1 MADFDNRLVR
11 GGATVAD
18 RVDAGLRAHML
29 RVYNYMLAGL
39 ALTGA
44 VAWLTTN
51 TPFGKIFYQ
60 QAMTASGAVVLQPN
74 LLGWVAFLAPL
85 GITLFLSFRL
95 QKMSFGAVQ
104 GAYWAIVALMGVQL
118 ALILSLYTGMSI
130 ATTFFVAAAMFG
142 GMSLYGYTTGRD
154 LTGMGSFLI
163 MGVWGLLIA
172 MLVTAFFPSTN
183 SPAVSFAINAIG
195 VVIFTGL
202 TAYDTQKIKN
212 IYYYVGG
219 GDAAVV
225 GKAAV
230 MSAFSLYLDFYNMFL
245 FLLRLMGN
253 RR

>member
-11 GGATVAD
+11 GAATVAD
-18 RVDAGLRAHML
+18 MDTGLRAHML

-44 VAWLTTN
+44 VAWLTAN
-51 TPFGKIFYQ
+51 TAFGQIFYNH
-60 QAMTASGAVVLQPN
+60 AMTANGNVILQPN
-74 LLGWVAFLAPL
+74 ILGWVAFFAPL
-85 GITLFLSFRL
+85 GLTLFLSFRL

-104 GAYWAIVALMGVQL
+104 ASYWAITALMGIQL
-118 ALILSLYTGMSI
+118 AMILLIYTGASV
-130 ATTFFVAAAMFG
+130 ASTFFVAAAMFG
-142 GMSLYGYTTGRD
+142 GMSLFGYTTGRD
-154 LTGMGSFLI
+154 LTAMGSFLI
-163 MGVWGLLIA
+163 MGVWGILIA

-183 SPAVSFAINAIG
+183 SPAVSFVINALG

-202 TAYDTQKIKN
+202 TAYDTQKIKQL
-212 IYYYVGG
+212 YYYVGQ
-219 GDAAVV
+219 GDAATA

-230 MSAFSLYLDFYNMFL
+230 MGAFSLYLDFYNMFL

>member
-11 GGATVAD
+11 GAATTAD
-18 RVDAGLRAHML
+18 TMDAGLRAHML

-44 VAWLTTN
+44 VAWLTAN
-51 TPFGKIFYQ
+51 TAFGQIFYNHVL
-60 QAMTASGAVVLQPN
+60 TANGSTALAPN
-74 LLGWVAFLAPL
+74 ILGWVAFFAPL
-85 GITLFLSFRL
+85 GLTLLLSFRL
-95 QKMSFGAVQ
+95 QKMSFGSVQ
-104 GAYWAIVALMGVQL
+104 ASYWAITALMGVQL
-118 ALILSLYTGMSI
+118 AMILLIYTGASV

-183 SPAVSFAINAIG
+183 SPAVSFVINALG

-202 TAYDTQKIKN
+202 TAYDTQKIKQL
-212 IYYYVGG
+212 YYYVGN
-219 GDAAVV
+219 GDAAMA
-225 GKAAV
+225 GKASV
-230 MSAFSLYLDFYNMFL
+230 MGAFSLYLDFYNMFL

>member
-11 GGATVAD
+11 GAATAAD
-18 RVDAGLRAHML
+18 TMDTGLRAHML

-44 VAWLTTN
+44 VAWLTAN
-51 TPFGKIFYQ
+51 TAFGQIFYNHVL
-60 QAMTASGAVVLQPN
+60 TANGTTALAPN
-74 LLGWVAFLAPL
+74 ILGWVAFLAPL
-85 GITLFLSFRL
+85 GLTLLLSFRL

-104 GAYWAIVALMGVQL
+104 ASYWAITALMGVQL
-118 ALILSLYTGMSI
+118 AMILLIYTGASV

-183 SPAVSFAINAIG
+183 SPAISFVINALG

-202 TAYDTQKIKN
+202 TAYDTQKIKQL
-212 IYYYVGG
+212 YYYVGN
-219 GDAAVV
+219 GDAAMA
-225 GKAAV
+225 GKASV
-230 MSAFSLYLDFYNMFL
+230 MGAFSLYLDFYNMFL